1 MDNEVLVLMLL
12 WFWFTVNDAVIFNGA
27 PKGLFP
33 SEPKYYRG
41 PKLKVAIIGAGL
53 AGMSTAVE
61 LLDQG
66 HKVDIYESRT
76 FIGGKVG
83 SVVDKKGNQIEMGLH
98 VIFGCYN
105 NLFRLMKNVGTSL
118 FQFIKGSWA
127 SKRSGEIAQDSNY
140 TKVLSGKVIYCIIS
154 FVYFLSAVDCLVNND
169 GLVWVINIL
178 LAVKFKLFGVK
189 IGNATLLG
197 MNTDTIVKAKSFL
210 DGDEAQHEKDVFEKN
225 LALQNIF

>member
-105 NLFRLMKNVGTSL
+105 NLFRLMKNRVIAGESSSSIEKHLVSVEVGTSL
-118 FQFIKGSWA
+118 FQFIKGALDARFW
-127 SKRSGEIAQDSNY
+127 R
-140 TKVLSGKVIYCIIS
+140 
-154 FVYFLSAVDCLVNND
+154 
-169 GLVWVINIL
+169 WVPNTCD
-178 LAVKFKLFGVK
+178 FGRA
-189 IGNATLLG
+189 GCQPTLPFPRREDAALG
-197 MNTDTIVKAKSFL
+197 MEEL
-210 DGDEAQHEKDVFEKN
+210 GAQ
-225 LALQNIF
+225 IGR